1 MVREGWLFLVMLL
14 LALGFITF
22 VPSLVL
28 WLPHSMGYVTG
39 A

>member
-1 MVREGWLFLVMLL
+1 
-14 LALGFITF
+14 LALITF